1 MSALMQN
8 YSVRKIRKDDL
19 PEIVRIHSKS
29 FSDRALIKLGKEAV
43 RRYYVF
49 LLDEFPLSEPICATN
64 QERLV
69 GFCFAGVYSGS
80 FSGYI
85 RKNLLFLVGQVLIR
99 PWLLFS
105 QLFRELGAPVLHVL
119 KKIVRR
125 RKGKKPSKTQL
136 HTNNDSVSINKWGVL
151 AIAVDPAYQRQGIG
165 DLLMGSVEE
174 HALKLGIDHLD
185 LSVHPENT
193 PAVRFYEKLGWEKV
207 QTSAHWDGKMM
218 KRLI

>member
-64 QERLV
+64 QEGLV

-85 RKNLLFLVGQVLIR
+85 RKNLLFLLGRVLTR
-99 PWLLFS
+99 PWLIFS

-125 RKGKKPSKTQL
+125 RNGKKPSKPRL
-136 HTNNDSVSINKWGVL
+136 HSDNDSLSINQWGVL

-185 LSVHPENT
+185 LSVHPANT
-193 PAVRFYEKLGWEKV
+193 PAVKFYEKLGWEKI
-207 QTSAHWDGKMM
+207 QTSTQWDGKMI
-218 KRLI
+218 KRLN